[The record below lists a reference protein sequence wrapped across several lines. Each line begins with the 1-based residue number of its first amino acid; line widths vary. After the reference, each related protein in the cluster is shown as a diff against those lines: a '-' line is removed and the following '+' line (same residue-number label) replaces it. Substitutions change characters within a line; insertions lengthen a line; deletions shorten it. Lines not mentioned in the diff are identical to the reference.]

1 MLTNEVGFVAACKD
15 FFGQNAGQTLTQFRD
30 EVKCLNEADRKEITA
45 GLTSLGYK
53 IRQEP

>member
-15 FFGQNAGQTLTQFRD
+15 FFGQNSGQTLTQFRD
-30 EVKCLNEADRKEITA
+30 EVKCLNEADKKEITT
-45 GLTSLGYK
+45 GLTNLGYR